1 MKLQRIPHVVIIGG
15 GFGGLYAARALRR
28 APVRITLLD
37 RRNHHLFQP
46 LLYQVATAGLNAADI
61 AHPIRRILRGQR
73 NATVLMAEVTD
84 IDADGKRVIMGDREI
99 SYDFLIL
106 ATGATHAYFGHP
118 EWADHAPG
126 LKSLED
132 AHEIR
137 RRVLVAY
144 ENAEAETDPE
154 LRRQWMTFVVVG
166 AGPTGVELAGALG
179 EIAHRSLSQDF
190 KHVDTRE
197 ARVLLLDASDRI
209 LGNLPEDLSASA
221 TKQLET
227 LGVEVRTGV
236 RVTDIDESGIQ
247 CVDGHIAARTVLWAA
262 GVKASPLGRRLGAPL
277 DRAGR
282 VRVEP
287 GLTIPGHD
295 DVFVIGD
302 LAALEQDGTPVP
314 GVAPAAIQQGEYVAD
329 TIARQVDG
337 RSVEPFHYRDK
348 GSLATIGRARGVALF
363 GKTRFSG
370 IVAWWLWL
378 AVHIFFLIGFR
389 NRFVVMF
396 EWSWAYWTWQRSN
409 RVILQRA
416 IPPSPARDPGVPH
429 EPEQ

>member
-166 AGPTGVELAGALG
+166 AGPTGVEMAGALG
-179 EIAHRSLSQDF
+179 EIAHRTLSQDF

-197 ARVLLLDASDRI
+197 AQILLLDASDRV
-209 LGNLPEDLSASA
+209 LGNLPEDLSDSA
-221 TKQLET
+221 VKQLES
-227 LGVEVRTGV
+227 LGVEVRTSV
-236 RVTDIDESGIQ
+236 RVTDIHEGGIE
-247 CVDGHIAARTVLWAA
+247 CADGHIDARTVLWAA
-262 GVKASPLGRRLGAPL
+262 GVKASSLGACLDAPL

-287 GLTIPGHD
+287 DLTIPGHD

-302 LAALEQDGTPVP
+302 LASLVQDDVPVP
-314 GVAPAAIQQGEYVAD
+314 GVAPAAIQQGVYAAD
-329 TIARQVDG
+329 AIVHRVMNQAVK
-337 RSVEPFHYRDK
+337 PFVYRDK

-363 GKTRFSG
+363 GDTRFSG

-416 IPPSPARDPGVPH
+416 IPPSTARDPGDIH
-429 EPEQ
+429 E